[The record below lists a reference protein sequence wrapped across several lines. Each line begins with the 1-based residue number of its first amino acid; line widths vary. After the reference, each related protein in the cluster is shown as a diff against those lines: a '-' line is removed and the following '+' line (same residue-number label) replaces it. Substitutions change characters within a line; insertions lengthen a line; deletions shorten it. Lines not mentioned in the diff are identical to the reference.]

1 MSEQPITPAEAQQ
14 AAGEQLAAQAEQ
26 AAAVPLDA
34 GPTLEQIQQAQRE
47 AVLPYERAL
56 QQALDQMS
64 QLSEQVKDLQ
74 AGVAAAQQAAGPPA
88 VEQYANGVAALV
100 KAHADANPDLGP
112 GHFAG
117 ALKAAGELKTAAT
130 EAVNTRDVSK
140 MSELAA
146 EVETWAKNFRGKH
159 LDMSALLADLE
170 LLTGA
175 AAKLGRDTHPA
186 QAKAPA
192 TGGGLFP
199 SVAHA

>member
-1 MSEQPITPAEAQQ
+1 MSDPTIPDVATQAEATQ
-14 AAGEQLAAQAEQ
+14 AAGEQLAQQAAQT
-26 AAAVPLDA
+26 AAVPLDA

-56 QQALDQMS
+56 QQAIDQMAS
-64 QLSEQVKDLQ
+64 LASQVKDLQ

-117 ALKAAGELKTAAT
+117 ALKAAGELKSAAT

-140 MSELAA
+140 LDELRA
-146 EVETWAKNFRGKH
+146 EVETWAKSFRGKH
-159 LDMSALLADLE
+159 LDMSSLLADLE
-170 LLTGA
+170 LLAGA
-175 AAKLGRDTHPA
+175 ASKLT
-186 QAKAPA
+186 APA
-192 TGGGLFP
+192 AKPG
-199 SVAHA
+199 V

>member
-1 MSEQPITPAEAQQ
+1 MSDPTIPDVATQAEATQ
-14 AAGEQLAAQAEQ
+14 AAGEQLAQQAAQT
-26 AAAVPLDA
+26 AAVPLDA

-56 QQALDQMS
+56 QQAIDQMAS
-64 QLSEQVKDLQ
+64 LASQVKDLQ

-117 ALKAAGELKTAAT
+117 ALKAATELKAAAT

-140 MSELAA
+140 MSDLAA
-146 EVETWAKNFRGKH
+146 EVETWARNFRGKH
-159 LDMSALLADLE
+159 LDMSSLLADLE
-170 LLTGA
+170 LLGGA
-175 AAKLGRDTHPA
+175 AAKLA
-186 QAKAPA
+186 AI
-192 TGGGLFP
+192 
-199 SVAHA
+199 